1 MPAAYAISMT
11 RPHEAFGL
19 PKSLGRRLPRGIAAW
34 NALFVGLSVVFAMF
48 YIVQVNLSS
57 SKSYELEHVQRHVD
71 DLNTQMMI
79 TQEKIVTLSSMQS
92 VNSRAMELG
101 FTPVDR
107 LQFLNPASK
116 SYALAQ

>member
-34 NALFVGLSVVFAMF
+34 NALFVGLSVLCAMF
-48 YIVQVNLSS
+48 YIVQVNMSS
-57 SKSYELEHVQRHVD
+57 SKSYELSHIQSHVD
-71 DLNTQMMI
+71 DLNTQLMI

-92 VNSRAMELG
+92 VNSRASELG
-101 FTPVDR
+101 FAPVDR